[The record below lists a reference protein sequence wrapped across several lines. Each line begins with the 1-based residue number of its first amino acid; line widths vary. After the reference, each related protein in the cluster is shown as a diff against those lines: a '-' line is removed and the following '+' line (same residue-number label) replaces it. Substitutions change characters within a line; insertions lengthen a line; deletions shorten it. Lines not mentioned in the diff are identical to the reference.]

1 MRVLVSIALAFLIA
15 LFIVITLGRIA
26 LDLIR
31 AHDSPE

>member
-15 LFIVITLGRIA
+15 LFIVIALGSIA

-31 AHDSPE
+31 THDLSE